1 VLVLFSVPACPPT
14 NRGGLFGGAIRIVLF
29 GASVSFGF
37 GGLMLF

>member
-1 VLVLFSVPACPPT
+1 MTARRAAWLIAAAYS
-14 NRGGLFGGAIRIVLF
+14 GGAIRIGLF